1 VADGAIQL
9 IGEGSKRVLQIP
21 GGNGEDLE
29 LLLKSPAPFPDPS
42 EGLLQFSRSAVAYTH
57 EGKFWRAALPGSDR
71 FEAIVPG
78 RSILQEA
85 GADAEIIDWN
95 EETGTFVVRDTGEFQ
110 RFLGSTGQRFGSR
123 WHGGGRLVYCGVFSS
138 EPSNGWR
145 ALSYVDDSHSGGVSS
160 CVAIEKAA
168 DGTGHLIVANGL
180 PSTADP
186 LGIVDAGAK
195 VRIVFGAGDTVRLV
209 EADPSTGNTKAI
221 WIRNFASRFG
231 KALFDPSSGLIL
243 IPGAS
248 GFEAWRL
255 PGEGEPK
262 KEFDLLLADD
272 DTFAV
277 LLPNGRYAGSPGCE
291 KLLRF
296 GSVDGASVAA
306 WRNRPA
312 EVLKA
317 LGGDPAEVRILAQV
331 TDRWLAKIG
340 NPERNPEPASGA
352 FPTLALSS
360 DVPLRAGSGEVALA
374 FDIKAGVS
382 PVKDLVVRVNG
393 VDAQRGSNA
402 VVPSNAAERRVKLA
416 EGQNW
421 IEAVAI
427 DEQGRTSNRVRFRT
441 ILGKSEKPSKRFI
454 VAMGVSDYRNGDL
467 DLDFA
472 AKDAS
477 DLSRAIREAFP
488 GHSEVLLL
496 TNERVTRD
504 APEKI
509 REFLAA
515 ATENDEVVAFGAG
528 HGVLDGNL
536 DYYFCSH
543 EFDPGDPARTC
554 IRFDDLVD
562 ALGSTRA
569 LKRLL
574 FLDTCHSGKV
584 GEKDELLLAE
594 MNADLPEGVRM
605 VRAASPAAVPS
616 NGPMA
621 TQQRRFI
628 EEMFLLPGL
637 HRGLTIIGASAGSQF
652 ALESAEWNNGVFT
665 ASILEGLL
673 GGKADFDGDGGVRV
687 GELRDYSGARV
698 TELTRGAQTPSV
710 VAFEEDQDF
719 ELIKRSGAAFPEILI
734 GQFYDAIES
743 RDEKG
748 IAVRLADTVDY
759 FKSGKISKKAVL
771 NDIIGDWKRYE
782 KESYEIS
789 GFAKTGPSTFHF
801 VLTYHL
807 VVGNRT
813 KGGNLQIDAM
823 ISAGENPKIS
833 TLKAKVIST
842 W

>member
-1 VADGAIQL
+1 
-9 IGEGSKRVLQIP
+9 
-21 GGNGEDLE
+21 
-29 LLLKSPAPFPDPS
+29 
-42 EGLLQFSRSAVAYTH
+42 
-57 EGKFWRAALPGSDR
+57 
-71 FEAIVPG
+71 
-78 RSILQEA
+78 
-85 GADAEIIDWN
+85 
-95 EETGTFVVRDTGEFQ
+95 
-110 RFLGSTGQRFGSR
+110 
-123 WHGGGRLVYCGVFSS
+123 
-138 EPSNGWR
+138 
-145 ALSYVDDSHSGGVSS
+145 
-160 CVAIEKAA
+160 
-168 DGTGHLIVANGL
+168 
-180 PSTADP
+180 
-186 LGIVDAGAK
+186 
-195 VRIVFGAGDTVRLV
+195 
-209 EADPSTGNTKAI
+209 
-221 WIRNFASRFG
+221 
-231 KALFDPSSGLIL
+231 
-243 IPGAS
+243 
-248 GFEAWRL
+248 
-255 PGEGEPK
+255 
-262 KEFDLLLADD
+262 
-272 DTFAV
+272 
-277 LLPNGRYAGSPGCE
+277 
-291 KLLRF
+291 
-296 GSVDGASVAA
+296 
-306 WRNRPA
+306 
-312 EVLKA
+312 
-317 LGGDPAEVRILAQV
+317 
-331 TDRWLAKIG
+331 
-340 NPERNPEPASGA
+340 
-352 FPTLALSS
+352 
-360 DVPLRAGSGEVALA
+360 VALA

-402 VVPSNAAERRVKLA
+402 IVASDTVERRVRIA

-427 DEQGRTSNRVRFRT
+427 DEQGRSSNRVRFRT

-454 VAMGVSDYRNGDL
+454 VAMGVSAYRNRDL

-477 DLSRAIREAFP
+477 DLSRAIRDAYP
-488 GHSEVLLL
+488 GDSEVLLL
-496 TNERVTRD
+496 TNEAVTRD

-509 REFLAA
+509 REFLAGA
-515 ATENDEVVAFGAG
+515 AENDEVVAFGAG
-528 HGVLDGNL
+528 HGVLDANL